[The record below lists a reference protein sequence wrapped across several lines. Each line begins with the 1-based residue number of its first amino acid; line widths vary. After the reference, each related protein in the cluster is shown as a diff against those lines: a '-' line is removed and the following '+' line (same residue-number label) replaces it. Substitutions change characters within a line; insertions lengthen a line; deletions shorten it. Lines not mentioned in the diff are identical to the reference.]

1 MLRKEIINVIV
12 IYIFE
17 IPIIAIVML
26 MLLLGG
32 LNVGEACR
40 FAGSF
45 WAVGGAIMSLWF
57 LLGGYPIIQTTKDDK
72 AWGIRIFLIAAM
84 VLLFVIPGWNV
95 YQYGV
100 GLGDNK
106 LIELIFG

>member
-1 MLRKEIINVIV
+1 MII
-12 IYIFE
+12 IYFFE
-17 IPIIAIVML
+17 IPIVAIVML

-32 LNVGEACR
+32 INVGEACR
-40 FAGSF
+40 FVGSF
-45 WAVGGAIMSLWF
+45 WAACGGVMALWF
-57 LLGGYPIIQTTKDDK
+57 LLGGYPIIQKTKDDK

-95 YQYGV
+95 YRYGV

-106 LIELIFG
+106 LIELLLG